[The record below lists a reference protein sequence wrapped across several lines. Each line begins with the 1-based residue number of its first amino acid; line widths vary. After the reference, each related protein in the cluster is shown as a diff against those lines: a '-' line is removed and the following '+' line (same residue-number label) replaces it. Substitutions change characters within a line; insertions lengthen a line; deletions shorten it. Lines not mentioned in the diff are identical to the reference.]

1 MERLILAA
9 NRDEFYVRPS
19 KAADFWA
26 NNNEILSGLDL
37 EGGRE
42 GGSWLGISKRGKMA
56 AITNYMEGQN
66 PDAQGR
72 GFLVSNYLM
81 DRDVDSYSYLKKV
94 SAEGHLYN
102 GFNLLTAEF
111 SAKQTERGE
120 RKSEVLS
127 CQRAS
132 FKSQKEHL
140 FIFQEPPP
148 ISPSTFSTDDVESS
162 SNHLQ
167 ATPPQLAMGNCSS
180 NSNFFHPEFSLLKS
194 PKYLIDSPKYLLNS
208 TLTLHKPPY
217 TSCVVFQTFRNNRLK
232 ALRILQSPSR
242 FQCHLFPS
250 AVFMHEAKQD
260 TVCYYGNRGSPE
272 PIHLKAAGI
281 YGLSNSLLDTPWR
294 KLLKGKRHFSSVI
307 SDQALSCD
315 GLVQELLT
323 VLNNEELN
331 APDPA
336 QESQGFGY
344 TKPILQAQSAVCV
357 RTPHYGT
364 RTNTIILID
373 AAGNVTFTER
383 TMPTCDTNKWSTNSF
398 QFKLEV

>member
-1 MERLILAA
+1 MCIIFFKFDPRPASKNAYRLILAA

-111 SAKQTERGE
+111 R
-120 RKSEVLS
+120 
-127 CQRAS
+127 
-132 FKSQKEHL
+132 
-140 FIFQEPPP
+140 
-148 ISPSTFSTDDVESS
+148 
-162 SNHLQ
+162 
-167 ATPPQLAMGNCSS
+167 
-180 NSNFFHPEFSLLKS
+180 
-194 PKYLIDSPKYLLNS
+194 
-208 TLTLHKPPY
+208 
-217 TSCVVFQTFRNNRLK
+217 
-232 ALRILQSPSR
+232 
-242 FQCHLFPS
+242 
-250 AVFMHEAKQD
+250 AKQD

-331 APDPA
+331 TPDPA